1 MEQQQVEANVAV
13 HPSGRPHP
21 TPAAYV
27 TIALILAVITAV
39 EVGIIYVGMATAAL
53 YLLLF
58 ILSIS
63 KFTMVAMFFMH
74 LRFDAPLFSLFFV
87 GGLILATS
95 VMIALLSL
103 FRVLI

>member
-27 TIALILAVITAV
+27 AIALILAVITAV
-39 EVGIIYVGMATAAL
+39 EVGIIYVGMAKAAL

-58 ILSIS
+58 ILSAS
-63 KFTMVAMFFMH
+63 KFILVAMFFMH
-74 LRFDAPLFSLFFV
+74 LRFDAPLFSLFFA
-87 GGLILATS
+87 GGLILAAA

-103 FRVLI
+103 FQVLV